1 MQNHADILLPLSIF
15 LFLAPLVW
23 MVGRFL
29 LRDRGR
35 GDDDP
40 LRRRPVFGPVTNVF
54 ASLLPLSAEARKT
67 LERELRQAGHY
78 APHALTD
85 YLAIRNV
92 SLFAWC
98 ILIAFAVFAAYD
110 PQRDPTIPVL
120 IAGAVGGILLF
131 GLPRMILQAQ
141 ARRRV
146 AAIQTGL
153 PDGLDMLNM
162 CMTGGLSL
170 QMALERVGGE
180 IRTAHQDLATEFDI
194 IRRHSETHTME
205 RALEM
210 FAERI
215 DTPEVKSLAAVTSQ
229 SVRLGSNVGTA
240 LQEYADSLRLGQRQR
255 AEERGNRRSVAMLFP
270 VALCLAPPVYILL
283 LAPAA
288 LELRDFVMR
297 ENRPGGVL
305 SQNTTVL
312 QQPYVTMDQIR
323 DSMTTTREQ
332 MLELRSQP
340 ERGRAA
346 TSQTPANP

>member
-1 MQNHADILLPLSIF
+1 MQNHPEIFLPLAAF
-15 LFLAPLVW
+15 LMLTPLVW

-29 LRDRGR
+29 LRDRGP
-35 GDDDP
+35 DDQDP
-40 LRRRPVFGPVTNVF
+40 HRRRPAFGPLTKVF
-54 ASLLPLSAEARKT
+54 AGLLPLSAEARKT
-67 LERELRQAGHY
+67 LDRELRQAGHY
-78 APHALTD
+78 APDALAD

-92 SLFAWC
+92 CLFGWCLLIGFALFA
-98 ILIAFAVFAAYD
+98 VYN
-110 PQRDPTIPVL
+110 PQGDPTVPVL
-120 IAGAVGGILLF
+120 IVGVVGGILLF
-131 GLPRMILQAQ
+131 ALPRLILQAQ
-141 ARRRV
+141 AKRRV

-162 CMTGGLSL
+162 CLTGGLSL

-180 IRTAHQDLATEFDI
+180 IRTAHHDLATEFDI
-194 IRRHSETHTME
+194 IRRHSETYTME

-240 LQEYADSLRLGQRQR
+240 LQEYADSMRLGQRQR

-288 LELRDFVMR
+288 LELRDFVIR

-305 SQNTTVL
+305 TQDTEVL
-312 QQPYVTMDQIR
+312 GQPYVTLDQMR
-323 DSMTTTREQ
+323 ERAATTREQ
-332 MLELRSQP
+332 LDEVFSRGQQP
-340 ERGRAA
+340 SPVA
-346 TSQTPANP
+346 P

>member
-1 MQNHADILLPLSIF
+1 MQNHPEIFLPLAAF
-15 LFLAPLVW
+15 LFLTPLVW

-29 LRDRGR
+29 LRDRGQR
-35 GDDDP
+35 DDDP
-40 LRRRPVFGPVTNVF
+40 YRRRPVFGPVTNVF
-54 ASLLPLSAEARKT
+54 AGLLPLSSQARKI

-78 APHALTD
+78 APHALAD
-85 YLAIRNV
+85 YLALRNV
-92 SLFAWC
+92 TLFGWCLLIGFALFA
-98 ILIAFAVFAAYD
+98 VYD
-110 PQRDPTIPVL
+110 PQRDPTIPLL
-120 IAGAVGGILLF
+120 IVGVVGGILLF
-131 GLPRMILQAQ
+131 ALPRIILQSQ
-141 ARRRV
+141 AKRRV
-146 AAIQTGL
+146 TAIQSGL
-153 PDGLDMLNM
+153 PDGLDMLSM

-170 QMALERVGGE
+170 QMAMERVGRE
-180 IRTAHQDLATEFDI
+180 IRNAHGDLATEFDI

-210 FAERI
+210 FAERV

-288 LELRDFVMR
+288 LELRDFVLR

-305 SQNTTVL
+305 SQDTSAL
-312 QQPYVTMDQIR
+312 QQPFVTMDQFR
-323 DSMTTTREQ
+323 ERAAETREQ
-332 MLELRSQP
+332 MEQLRNRP
-340 ERGRAA
+340 
-346 TSQTPANP
+346 TNP

>member
-1 MQNHADILLPLSIF
+1 MQNHPEIFLPLAAF
-15 LFLAPLVW
+15 LFLTPLVW

-29 LRDRGR
+29 LRDRGQ
-35 GDDDP
+35 GEHDP
-40 LRRRPVFGPVTNVF
+40 HRRRPIFGAVTNVF
-54 ASLLPLSAEARKT
+54 AGLLPLSAAARKI

-78 APHALTD
+78 APHALAD
-85 YLAIRNV
+85 YLAVRNV
-92 SLFAWC
+92 CLFGWC
-98 ILIAFAVFAAYD
+98 LLVGFALFAAYD
-110 PQRDPTIPVL
+110 PQRDPTIPLL
-120 IAGAVGGILLF
+120 IGGVVGGILLF
-131 GLPRMILQAQ
+131 SLPRIILQSQ
-141 ARRRV
+141 AKRRV
-146 AAIQTGL
+146 TAIQSGL

-170 QMALERVGGE
+170 QMALDRVVDE
-180 IRTAHQDLATEFDI
+180 IRAAHGDLATEFGI
-194 IRRHSETHTME
+194 IRRHSETYTME

-240 LQEYADSLRLGQRQR
+240 LQEYADSMRLGQRQR

-288 LELRDFVMR
+288 LELRDFVLR

-305 SQNTTVL
+305 SQDMAAL
-312 QQPYVTMDQIR
+312 QQPYVTLQQAR
-323 DSMTTTREQ
+323 ESAATTRQ
-332 MLELRSQP
+332 RLEELGSQ
-340 ERGRAA
+340 R
-346 TSQTPANP
+346 ANP